1 MEQHYV
7 IVWDGLG
14 EEGVRYKI
22 QEGRGMSGTTLCDC
36 VGWSGRGRDV

>member
-14 EEGVRYKI
+14 EGVMYKR
-22 QEGRGMSGTTLCDC
+22 QGGRGMSGTTLCDC
-36 VGWSGRGRDV
+36 VGWSGRGREV